1 MREKRNIRETL
12 LAAFLMVAVAIT
24 MIPAGLAVYS
34 MEDLEGS
41 RINELSYPIVNV
53 VTPMIDEGK
62 AMFPLHDDEAD
73 GKALFATHFK
83 TDGKKA
89 LDSGSAFRL
98 EAPSLDV
105 CRRSGQSILGLLQ
118 KYGSRAKLVEVPEI
132 RERYVKS
139 DGPEGT
145 EFYTT
150 EDLRKAGVKVLDYQ
164 DPLSVRLHKNLEL
177 SGIGVV
183 GGQLHVQVHYID
195 NEYFDE
201 DGFWHTLIENVD
213 VSRTVN
219 GRYDRISGWRNDVVW
234 SVDNGNWADFQE
246 FIIPWDELAG
256 YRLGIM
262 LYITELVD
270 VINGNWTAEV
280 PVQDIWV
287 GEGVPAG
294 E

>member
-1 MREKRNIRETL
+1 MPVHSVCESESIRFEL
-12 LAAFLMVAVAIT
+12 VAAAINKT
-24 MIPAGLAVYS
+24 AGLAVYS

-41 RINELSYPIVNV
+41 RINELSYPIANV
-53 VTPMIDEGK
+53 VTPIDEGQ
-62 AMFPLHDDEAD
+62 AMFPLYDGEAD
-73 GKALFATHFK
+73 GKALFATYFK

-150 EDLRKAGVKVLDYQ
+150 EDLRKAGVRVLDYQ

-195 NEYFDE
+195 NEHFKA
-201 DGFWHTLIENVD
+201 DGSRRCPRIEFVD

-219 GRYDRISGWRNDVVW
+219 GQDDFIVGWKNDVVW
-234 SVDNGNWADFQE
+234 NVSNGNWPDFQE

-256 YRLGIM
+256 YRLGIRV
-262 LYITELVD
+262 YITELVD
-270 VINGNWTAEV
+270 VVNGKWTAET

-287 GEGVPAG
+287 GESVPAG